1 MVVVAGVSSLGSRGG
16 TQQQS
21 LDRLIH
27 WGLPRKSSWGPRP
40 PGKEMIYR
48 KMFSYWLLSY
58 WLFSYYCPFSEPL
71 FYPSPAFL
79 SLFMALFLAV

>member
-40 PGKEMIYR
+40 PGKDMGKGRGLCNYALAFPLPWVERPY
-48 KMFSYWLLSY
+48 LSGNCTRT
-58 WLFSYYCPFSEPL
+58 LEF
-71 FYPSPAFL
+71 
-79 SLFMALFLAV
+79 